1 MQLIWVAGPA
11 DKVVTLSITTRTV
24 LTAMAAVSSFLVLLG
39 FLFHLVG
46 LRVAVEYVPELA
58 QRMGGVT
65 SQSEQQRAEA
75 IYQQKLELLNQH
87 LRGVTERWHELETT
101 KNQVLGRLGIE
112 KLLSFSG
119 PTGREALAG
128 RGGPM
133 NLLPSWGFSSR
144 KLNHQLDQ
152 SLQQMRHYDQAMTQM
167 QASWQDDLGRLDL
180 LPTALPLSGDFHLS
194 SSFGVRADPLTHLP
208 SMHEGIDFVAPVG
221 TPVLTTAAGVVVRA
235 EYAGAYGHLVEVA
248 HADGFVTRYAHLQTI
263 QVKPQDVLQRHDAV
277 GTLGNTGRS
286 TGPHLH
292 YEVLFKGRAMHPAKA
307 LAAWANPET
316 PRTH

>member
-11 DKVVTLSITTRTV
+11 DKVVTVSITTRTV
-24 LTAMAAVSSFLVLLG
+24 LTAVAAVSSFLVLLG
-39 FLFHLVG
+39 FLFHLIG

-65 SQSEQQRAEA
+65 SQSEQQRMEA
-75 IYQQKLELLNQH
+75 VYREKLEVLNQH
-87 LRGVTERWHELETT
+87 LSGVSERLHELETI

-119 PTGREALAG
+119 PTGRETEAG

-152 SLQQMRHYDQAMTQM
+152 SLREVLDYDHAMADM
-167 QASWQDDLGRLDL
+167 QVRWQSDLGRLDR
-180 LPTALPLSGDFHLS
+180 LPTALPLSGNFLLT
-194 SSFGVRADPLTHLP
+194 SSFGVRSDPITHLP
-208 SMHEGIDFVAPVG
+208 SMHDGIDFVAPVG
-221 TPVLTTAAGVVVRA
+221 TPVLATAAGVVLRA
-235 EYAGAYGHLVEVA
+235 EYAGAYGHMVEVA
-248 HADGFVTRYAHLQTI
+248 HADGFVTRYAHLKTI
-263 QVKPQDVLQRHDAV
+263 RVKPQDVLERHDAV

-292 YEVLFKGRAMHPAKA
+292 YEVIYKGRAMHPAKA
-307 LAAWANPET
+307 LAAWAQS
-316 PRTH
+316 